1 MAALPEEQRQAGN
14 LEENVINH
22 RIGDDEID
30 TDEDIEEN
38 QLPRRRNVRAQFEE
52 GWQAAAVAN
61 VVGDSL
67 RLRSRKWD
75 KYIDMLLRLPFLF
88 LLDQIL
94 LKDMGWNGL
103 NNLVRNNATSQG
115 VDIDAS
121 AQGDSDNV
129 QFHFTSDP
137 NFTARKDAY
146 LSAKQEAE
154 NRKYINVNN
163 ANSNDTL
170 RIPIVQATAAELYQ
184 SLYGNPDWVALP
196 QLALGYCV
204 LSFIVALFVVL
215 ALNTRQLKMFY
226 TYVLCGSLIPLS
238 FKINDYTITQLSSTE
253 ADILSEDGSYLLSLA
268 NRIIVSNYCAQAGIG
283 YLLSLLLR
291 DQMNNN
297 VYWLISDM
305 LPFTIL
311 IPSILIL
318 VGLDADVLRLATIM
332 AILPSTLITATTVW
346 LGVRRVLRS
355 IKQSFKGKYQI
366 LQHFGLSTFLE
377 TEWIRLN
384 VPSLLRTFWLSRC
397 LQQMLAYIVLFLGA
411 SNLASTLNFPTL
423 EKISLVIT
431 STVKDLMTRG
441 NETTMAVLGMTSI
454 VASICHHIGSMFH
467 AVLTETKTGN
477 VGGTE
482 NDEEKSVGSVS
493 AVLFFVLVS
502 IHYGIIILII
512 ELYAL
517 YSWPCNYSKILL
529 YSRLSK
535 PV

>member
-1 MAALPEEQRQAGN
+1 MAALPGEQRQAGN

-30 TDEDIEEN
+30 TDDDIEEN

-154 NRKYINVNN
+154 NRKYLHVSN

-226 TYVLCGSLIPLS
+226 TYVLSGSLIPLS
-238 FKINDYTITQLSSTE
+238 FKINDYTITQLTSTE
-253 ADILSEDGSYLLSLA
+253 ADVLSEDGSFFLSFS

-283 YLLSLLLR
+283 YLLTLLLR

-318 VGLDADVLRLATIM
+318 VGLDADVLRLAAIM

-397 LQQMLAYIVLFLGA
+397 LQQILAYIVLFLGA

-423 EKISLVIT
+423 ENISLVIT

-477 VGGTE
+477 VGGAE

-502 IHYGIIILII
+502 IYYGMIILII
-512 ELYAL
+512 CLVYLAL
-517 YSWPCNYSKILL
+517 QLF
-529 YSRLSK
+529 
-535 PV
+535 